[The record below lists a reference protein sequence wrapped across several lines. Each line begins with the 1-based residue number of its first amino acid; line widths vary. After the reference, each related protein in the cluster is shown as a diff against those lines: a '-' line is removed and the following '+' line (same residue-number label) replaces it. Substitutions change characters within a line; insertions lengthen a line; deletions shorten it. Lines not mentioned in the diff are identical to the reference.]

1 MPFRSFAWLCKEEE
15 EDEEEGR
22 GGGGGGGKGGSNI
35 AKQNKI
41 KNIPMFLDLP

>member
-1 MPFRSFAWLCKEEE
+1 MPFRSFAWLCK
-15 EDEEEGR
+15 EEEGR